1 MQQPFLVMRTN
12 EKIHTNKIKAKSL
25 AHLFKGGR
33 FPKGGA
39 IWSSS
44 SEDEIRLPTANI
56 IKTTADKLK
65 IPKAACTLSS
75 KACK

>member
-12 EKIHTNKIKAKSL
+12 EKIHTNKMKAKSL

-39 IWSSS
+39 IWSSLAS
-44 SEDEIRLPTANI
+44 DETFLLTAKMI
-56 IKTTADKLK
+56 TTIAD
-65 IPKAACTLSS
+65 
-75 KACK
+75 

>member
-33 FPKGGA
+33 SPEGGA
-39 IWSSS
+39 IWSL
-44 SEDEIRLPTANI
+44 LPQWE
-56 IKTTADKLK
+56 TTF
-65 IPKAACTLSS
+65 IAAVVNYVYLRNLFVDG
-75 KACK
+75 